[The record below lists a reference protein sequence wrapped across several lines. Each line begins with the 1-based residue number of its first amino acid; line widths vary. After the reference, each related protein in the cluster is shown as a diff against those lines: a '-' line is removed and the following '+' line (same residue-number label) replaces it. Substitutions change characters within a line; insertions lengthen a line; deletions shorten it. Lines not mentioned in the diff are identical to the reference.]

1 MKHTLI
7 LYKHFSGEFSKKSQE
22 KVAVLPKDLRPKRE
36 VRCLA
41 PLLVNPDPQS
51 KPKRDSDDPQ
61 SKRED
66 LDDYAPWKF
75 FNGSVLYLGMSAL
88 LVERHPSSCNCHICW
103 DHEVGLES
111 IAITVQP
118 DGGIYVQGRVNPAM
132 FVDLL
137 ALNLAIFCA
146 TAIGYSGIVCYEYLD
161 DIHDN
166 WPL

>member
-7 LYKHFSGEFSKKSQE
+7 LYKHFAGEFCKQSQE

-51 KPKRDSDDPQ
+51 KRDDQ
-61 SKRED
+61 NF
-66 LDDYAPWKF
+66 DDYAPWKF

-88 LVERHPSSCNCHICW
+88 LVERHPSSLCNCHICW